1 MVINSFFPKEYQEP
15 TKVVLHMIWLYFI
28 ISYVIGSIM
37 FGFLITKIFY
47 RKDIRI
53 QGSGNVGARNAGRLH
68 GKTAFVLIFLGDTLK
83 GVLVILAA
91 RYLQFSE
98 SIQLLGLA
106 LAIFGHIKPITL
118 KFKGGKGIST
128 FIGGIIT
135 FEPIL
140 VPVIILGFGVFYP
153 FLKSFTLAGLGAFLF
168 IPVVLFL
175 KNNDWLSC
183 IIALGIIAMLYAAH
197 AENLKERLKPNE

>member
-1 MVINSFFPKEYQEP
+1 MLSQEP
-15 TKVVLHMIWLYFI
+15 TKVVCRMIWLYFI
-28 ISYVIGSIM
+28 LSYIVGSIM
-37 FGFLITKIFY
+37 FGFLITKLLY
-47 RKDIRI
+47 RKDIRS
-53 QGSGNVGARNAGRLH
+53 QGSGNVGARNAGRLY
-68 GKTAFVLIFLGDTLK
+68 GKSAFVLIFLGDALK
-83 GVLVILAA
+83 GALVVIAA
-91 RYLQFSE
+91 RYLNFSD

-106 LAIFGHIKPITL
+106 LAVLGHIKPLTL

-140 VPVIILGFGVFYP
+140 VPVIILGFSILYP

-168 IPVVLFL
+168 IPAVLFL
-175 KNNDWLSC
+175 LKYNWLSC

-197 AENLKERLKPNE
+197 AENLKERLRPNE

>member
-1 MVINSFFPKEYQEP
+1 M
-15 TKVVLHMIWLYFI
+15 LWLYFI
-28 ISYVIGSIM
+28 ISYLIGSIM
-37 FGFLITKIFY
+37 FGFLITKIIY
-47 RKDIRI
+47 HKDIRI

-68 GKTAFVLIFLGDTLK
+68 GKMAFVLIFLGDALK
-83 GVLVILAA
+83 GGLVILAA

-106 LAIFGHIKPITL
+106 IAILGHIKPVTL

-128 FIGGIIT
+128 FIGGMIT
-135 FEPIL
+135 FEPLMI
-140 VPVIILGFGVFYP
+140 PVIILGFGLLYP

-175 KNNDWLSC
+175 KNNDWPSC
-183 IIALGIIAMLYAAH
+183 SIVLGIIAMLYAAH

>member
-1 MVINSFFPKEYQEP
+1 
-15 TKVVLHMIWLYFI
+15 MIWLYFI
-28 ISYVIGSIM
+28 SSYIIGSIM
-37 FGFLITKIFY
+37 FGFLITKIFF
-47 RKDIRI
+47 RKDIRV

-68 GKTAFVLIFLGDTLK
+68 GKTAFVLIFLGDALK
-83 GVLVILAA
+83 GALVILAA

-98 SIQLLGLA
+98 TIQLIGLA
-106 LAIFGHIKPITL
+106 FAILGHIKPITL

-135 FEPIL
+135 FEPVL
-140 VPVIILGFGVFYP
+140 VPVIILGFGILYP
-153 FLKSFTLAGLGAFLF
+153 FLKSFTLAGLGTFLF

-175 KNNDWLSC
+175 INNDWLSC
-183 IIALGIIAMLYAAH
+183 IVALGIISILYAAH

>member
-1 MVINSFFPKEYQEP
+1 MDFIEF
-15 TKVVLHMIWLYFI
+15 TKVVFWMIWLYFI
-28 ISYVIGSIM
+28 LSYLIGSIM

-47 RKDIRI
+47 RKDIRV
-53 QGSGNVGARNAGRLH
+53 QGTGNVGARNAGRLH
-68 GKTAFVLIFLGDTLK
+68 GKTAFVLIFLGDALK

-91 RYLQFSE
+91 RYLQFSDTV
-98 SIQLLGLA
+98 QLLGLA
-106 LAIFGHIKPITL
+106 LAILGHIKPITL

-135 FEPIL
+135 FDPIL
-140 VPVIILGFGVFYP
+140 VPVIILGFSILYTFK
-153 FLKSFTLAGLGAFLF
+153 KSFTIAGLGALLF

-183 IIALGIIAMLYAAH
+183 TIALGIIVMLYAAH